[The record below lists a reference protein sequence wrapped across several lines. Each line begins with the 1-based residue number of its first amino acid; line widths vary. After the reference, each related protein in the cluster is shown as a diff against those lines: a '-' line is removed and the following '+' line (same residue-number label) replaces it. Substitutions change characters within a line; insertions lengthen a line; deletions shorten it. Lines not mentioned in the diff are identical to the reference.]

1 MSSHNGPFGQPS
13 RIQQRP
19 HYVPSS
25 DAQPSNSSKLVHS
38 PTHSLPSSIGPS
50 PQNGSTSSSTPNTR
64 SVGKMRENHGIS
76 SPAASRLSQFSPSA
90 YDRFDEL
97 SWIVDLS
104 SRIGNALRT
113 PPRSSV
119 QASAIASPSPSSSQV
134 HVQRHRV
141 RLPRPSKEFRDLQHK
156 VQLNHASTSTSAAPD
171 TSTNLAK
178 SVNADSTDSA
188 IQWAQH
194 AQQDF
199 ERRRTDLQR
208 SRQSVLKHFEDDQQ
222 EHDSETPAEPTVD
235 PAVERSMLAA
245 RSLQE
250 LMRSGGLQSEQ
261 GDEEQL
267 GFADLLANAEPLPGG
282 AQLGPSSLFEANRGS
297 DGTLDIESI
306 LQQRAKMAAIDESKQ
321 SAPSTSRRS
330 MLDLSQSA
338 PKPTKRPVIEI
349 LGTGEP
355 PSAPNSQDQLDHDE
369 DQVVQRATDK
379 VSQSSDDSSSQS
391 SSESEDSS
399 SSEDS
404 DSDSDLDADAAAS
417 GDRGELEARST
428 VPAQTT
434 IQHSTT
440 PHPMHQMVDG
450 AFQIIPARYGQTLSQ
465 QQSFFQHQDEAEESS
480 AQEDSDRGGQ
490 QADDDDEQIDSE
502 SDVEASDGDD
512 EEDEMEETDEHGYA
526 AASARHRYHDGFR
539 GMDTRNLLF
548 DGPAG
553 DADEPIVLSDSDD
566 DAGPG
571 DEEDDKEQGQ
581 DDEME
586 ENSQDVLAEESQDEE
601 SDQEESEAGE
611 ADNVEAAREAI
622 VQIQPH
628 TSLDNHA
635 EGLTDTRADSDR
647 LAQQLRTQSTSA
659 MDQMI
664 TDVQQVNGSSTHL
677 LDSHT
682 SDQGGDAMS
691 DSEVEPE
698 ELDEEL
704 RWSDLEANQSA
715 DQESPYAQGTASAS
729 ADAAFRAIHG
739 SQPMP
744 GFVTASQLFADIE
757 AAGANAADRT
767 GPSASDADLSTG
779 PIDPQLLASYVN
791 NQQGPD
797 ASDSYRDTSASAIA
811 TGPAQP
817 EPSVPQTESDI
828 FDAFMRQDA
837 SSSAREQ
844 AADDLVEDTSFLQAD
859 PKDGHE
865 DAEVSADA
873 SGVVTVPQ
881 ARQPD
886 EETKDLLSAGHIG
899 LSQQSEASEEVL
911 PEKEPSSNVQETRS
925 LSIPVITPEESR
937 KPPEDPQSFN
947 LTETP
952 VTTIAEPIKPAARDE
967 IADPAMDSQA
977 EEAQVT
983 AASLSDADDDV
994 DESIEPIKPVLARIE
1009 SIDVLEA
1016 DVEDNSE
1023 DDAANEEI
1031 VIKLGGAPDPAAPVA
1046 PAESR
1051 SKVLAAEPA
1060 NISGS
1065 APNADEISEADRPA
1079 TSGTSQP
1086 LISIDVHEE
1095 EAILSGDLADRD
1107 SSIERQAPTEA
1118 GKTFEVAR
1126 ESEAERKDETVAEDR
1141 NSDLELASSSG
1152 PHDEQKE
1159 TQESAL
1165 KDDDLAGKRETEDG
1179 KEVKDEEEAKGE
1191 VEMKKKE
1198 VKVGEESRDGAANG
1212 QVDQQSARREA
1223 KEGSE
1228 VASIEPEQ
1236 STASESKDPS
1246 KDVEAP
1252 SSAGLNSLFPI
1263 RVPPSPASSDR
1274 RSTSSF
1280 TPSANRQ
1287 GNRHIH
1293 GAAKRNLF
1301 AQMTEA
1307 ASSLASNLAA
1317 PLRAIP
1323 SLLPISESQADEKSE
1338 DDDVA
1343 EATTTADDHAPRN
1356 GQAEAQQQQKR
1367 SSKSVEATEY
1377 TITTRAHCIC
1387 RKLQLNKIEGAPVFI
1402 VPGCSINYEK
1412 ARLEDAEDLGKTS
1425 EQKAND
1431 WIDVDPDFLPPDV
1444 HHMLSRIIG
1453 LQMLNEGICVEPESS
1468 AAKLLFA
1475 GYDLDADLTMSV
1487 DDDKERDVK
1496 LLEANFEAKKQPNA
1510 DDNVEAEG
1518 LDIEA
1523 KAEEPDSN
1531 AKAKEQ
1537 EADIN
1542 AKADADEDIDAEELE
1557 SPSRTRH
1564 RRAVSVASASS
1575 HHRSPRRSN
1584 PMSANADYLPDEERK
1599 TLQKGRHPPAVA
1611 PGDISIA
1618 SLEEQLEEDEEDGAD
1633 TDSRI
1638 LPAGK
1643 GENEG
1648 TDGSDDP
1655 AVTNAS
1661 HPKRKRGRPR
1671 KSATA
1676 DASFKPSAQDEKEAD
1691 EEDAQPV
1698 AESKTKKGRGRKRAA
1713 SSEEKST
1720 EAQASDAKDAQ
1731 DAAAVEDVLDSV
1743 APKLKKARR
1752 GRQSEETTAFDP
1764 REDQSNGEDE
1774 EDDEGEKG
1782 SSGHTPATRKDEGET
1797 QQQKEGELVE
1807 EETRHS
1813 EWKENDKVKRGGRG
1827 GRKRKQAADD
1837 SSSAAEASAAGKV
1850 AKTEEVESAK
1860 QPRRSRRS
1868 QVGAQSQNSSPG
1880 KTSPRK
1886 SRKVLKLN

>member
-1 MSSHNGPFGQPS
+1 M
-13 RIQQRP
+13 
-19 HYVPSS
+19 
-25 DAQPSNSSKLVHS
+25 
-38 PTHSLPSSIGPS
+38 
-50 PQNGSTSSSTPNTR
+50 
-64 SVGKMRENHGIS
+64 
-76 SPAASRLSQFSPSA
+76 
-90 YDRFDEL
+90 
-97 SWIVDLS
+97 
-104 SRIGNALRT
+104 
-113 PPRSSV
+113 
-119 QASAIASPSPSSSQV
+119 
-134 HVQRHRV
+134 
-141 RLPRPSKEFRDLQHK
+141 
-156 VQLNHASTSTSAAPD
+156 QLNHASASTSAAPD
-171 TSTNLAK
+171 TSADLTV

-199 ERRRTDLQR
+199 ERRRTDLER
-208 SRQSVLKHFEDDQQ
+208 SRQGVLKLLEGDEQ
-222 EHDSETPAEPTVD
+222 EHHSETPAEPTVD

-250 LMRSGGLQSEQ
+250 LIRSGGLQSEEAD
-261 GDEEQL
+261 DEQP
-267 GFADLLANAEPLPGG
+267 GFAHLLANAEPLPGG
-282 AQLGPSSLFEANRGS
+282 AQLGPSSLFKANRGS

-306 LQQRAKMAAIDESKQ
+306 LQQRAKMAAVDESKQ
-321 SAPSTSRRS
+321 AAPSQSRRS

-338 PKPTKRPVIEI
+338 SKPTKRPVIEI
-349 LGTGEP
+349 LGAGEP
-355 PSAPNSQDQLDHDE
+355 SSAPNNQDQLDDDE
-369 DQVVQRATDK
+369 DEVVQGATDK
-379 VSQSSDDSSSQS
+379 VSQSSDDSSLQS

-404 DSDSDLDADAAAS
+404 DSDSDLDADADAPS
-417 GDRGELEARST
+417 GDRGEVEARST
-428 VPAQTT
+428 VQAQST

-440 PHPMHQMVDG
+440 PHPMDQIVIVNG
-450 AFQIIPARYGQTLSQ
+450 AFQIIPARSDQTLSQ
-465 QQSFFQHQDEAEESS
+465 QQSSFQHQDDAEESS
-480 AQEDSDRGGQ
+480 AQEDSNQEDQ

-502 SDVEASDGDD
+502 SNAEASDDDDD
-512 EEDEMEETDEHGYA
+512 EEDEMDDTDEHGYA
-526 AASARHRYHDGFR
+526 AASARHRYHDGFG

-553 DADEPIVLSDSDD
+553 DADQPIVLSDSDD

-571 DEEDDKEQGQ
+571 GEEDDKGQGE
-581 DDEME
+581 DDDME
-586 ENSQDVLAEESQDEE
+586 EDNEDELAAESQDEE
-601 SDQEESEAGE
+601 SDEEEPEAEYDSE
-611 ADNVEAAREAI
+611 ADNVEAGREAI
-622 VQIQPH
+622 VQIQPS
-628 TSLDNHA
+628 TSLDDHVEDLN
-635 EGLTDTRADSDR
+635 DTRGDSDR

-664 TDVQQVNGSSTHL
+664 TDVEQVNDSSTHL
-677 LDSHT
+677 LDSHIP
-682 SDQGGDAMS
+682 DEGGDAMP

-757 AAGANAADRT
+757 AAGANAANQT

-779 PIDPQLLASYVN
+779 SIDPQLLASFVD
-791 NQQGPD
+791 NQQGSD
-797 ASDSYRDTSASAIA
+797 ASDSYHDTNASAIA

-817 EPSVPQTESDI
+817 EPSASQTESDI
-828 FDAFMRQDA
+828 FDAFMRQEA

-844 AADDLVEDTSFLQAD
+844 AADDLVEDTSSLQAD
-859 PKDGHE
+859 LKDGHE
-865 DAEVSADA
+865 DAEVSADT
-873 SGVVTVPQ
+873 SGVVTAPQ

-886 EETKDLLSAGHIG
+886 EAIKEEVSAGHFG
-899 LSQQSEASEEVL
+899 LSQQLEASEEVL
-911 PEKEPSSNVQETRS
+911 PEKEPSSKVQETRS
-925 LSIPVITPEESR
+925 SSIPVITPQESR
-937 KPPEDPQSFN
+937 EPAEDSQSFDT
-947 LTETP
+947 TETP
-952 VTTIAEPIKPAARDE
+952 VTTIADAIKPAARDE

-983 AASLSDADDDV
+983 AVSHSDADDDV
-994 DESIEPIKPVLARIE
+994 DEPIEPIKPVLARIE
-1009 SIDVLEA
+1009 STDVLEA

-1031 VIKLGGAPDPAAPVA
+1031 VIESGSAPDPAAAIA
-1046 PAESR
+1046 PAESE

-1060 NISGS
+1060 DISDS
-1065 APNADEISEADRPA
+1065 APIADEILEADRPA
-1079 TSGTSQP
+1079 TLGTSQP
-1086 LISIDVHEE
+1086 HILVDVHEE
-1095 EAILSGDLADRD
+1095 EVILSGDLADRD
-1107 SSIERQAPTEA
+1107 SSIERQAAPVA
-1118 GKTFEVAR
+1118 GKTFEVAK
-1126 ESEAERKDETVAEDR
+1126 ESEAERKDETVAEDQD
-1141 NSDLELASSSG
+1141 SESEPASSSG
-1152 PHDEQKE
+1152 LHDEQKE
-1159 TQESAL
+1159 TEESAL
-1165 KDDDLAGKRETEDG
+1165 KDDDLAGKREAEDG
-1179 KEVKDEEEAKGE
+1179 EEVKDEEKAKGE
-1191 VEMKKKE
+1191 EE
-1198 VKVGEESRDGAANG
+1198 VKEEEELRDEAANR
-1212 QVDQQSARREA
+1212 QVNEQSARLEA
-1223 KEGSE
+1223 KKGSE

-1252 SSAGLNSLFPI
+1252 SSAGLSSLLPI

-1301 AQMTEA
+1301 TQMTEA

-1338 DDDVA
+1338 DDEVA
-1343 EATTTADDHAPRN
+1343 EATTTADDHARGN
-1356 GQAEAQQQQKR
+1356 GQAEAQQRQKR

-1377 TITTRAHCIC
+1377 TITTRAQCIC

-1496 LLEANFEAKKQPNA
+1496 LIQANFEAKNQSKA
-1510 DDNVEAEG
+1510 DDNVKAEE
-1518 LDIEA
+1518 LDVEA

-1531 AKAKEQ
+1531 VKAEER
-1537 EADIN
+1537 EAERN
-1542 AKADADEDIDAEELE
+1542 AKADADEDIHAEELE

-1564 RRAVSVASASS
+1564 RRAISVAAASS

-1584 PMSANADYLPDEERK
+1584 PMSANADYLSDDERK

-1633 TDSRI
+1633 ADSHI

-1655 AVTNAS
+1655 AVTNAPQ
-1661 HPKRKRGRPR
+1661 PKRKRGRPR

-1676 DASFKPSAQDEKEAD
+1676 DASFKPSAQAEKEAD
-1691 EEDAQPV
+1691 EDDAEPV

-1713 SSEEKST
+1713 SSEETST

-1752 GRQSEETTAFDP
+1752 GRKSQETTAFDP

-1774 EDDEGEKG
+1774 DDDERKKG
-1782 SSGHTPATRKDEGET
+1782 SSGHTRATRKDEGEK
-1797 QQQKEGELVE
+1797 QQQMEGEPVE
-1807 EETRHS
+1807 GDTRDS
-1813 EWKENDKVKRGGRG
+1813 EWKVNDKAKRGGRG

-1850 AKTEEVESAK
+1850 AKTEEAESAK

-1868 QVGAQSQNSSPG
+1868 QGGAQSQNHSPG